1 MGSTQGAGRHST
13 STEQQQQTA
22 LITLKQAQ
30 HDCLSVDNKMCFDIG
45 IATCGPNEALVIS
58 VMFQGGKP
66 TFISGGRAIVCPCI
80 QTVQRIPLNTM
91 TLEVHSPRV
100 YTSQGVPISVVGTAQ
115 VKINGSNLEM
125 LGFAAEQFGNK
136 STQEVLQIC
145 LETMEGHQ
153 RAIMGN
159 MTVEEIYRD
168 RKTFSTKVFEVAS
181 VDLHN
186 MGISIISYT
195 LKDVRDDTGYLAS
208 LGQARTAQ
216 VKRDALIGEAEA
228 KRDATIAEAA
238 AEEQRMEAKLKND
251 TEIARSKRDFE
262 LNKAIYDTEVNT
274 AKAEAEMA
282 YSLQAAKVQ
291 AKIKEEEMQVKVVE
305 RIQNISIQEQEI
317 LRKEKELD
325 SKVKKP
331 AEAEKYR
338 LEKIAEAEKQRIVLE
353 AESEAK
359 ALKGEAEAYAI
370 EVKAKAE
377 AEQMAKKADA
387 WQEYKEAALVDMMLK
402 VLPKVA
408 AEVSAPLS
416 QTEKI
421 TMVSDGDGPI
431 GASKVT
437 GEVLDIMNSL
447 PAMVQNMTGVDIK
460 GRMAKA

>member
-1 MGSTQGAGRHST
+1 
-13 STEQQQQTA
+13 
-22 LITLKQAQ
+22 
-30 HDCLSVDNKMCFDIG
+30 MCFDIG
-45 IATCGPNEALVIS
+45 IAVCGPNEALVIS
-58 VMFQGGKP
+58 GMFQGGKP
-66 TFISGGRAIVCPCI
+66 TFINGGRAIVCPCI

-91 TLEVHSPRV
+91 TLEVQSPRV

-115 VKINGSNLEM
+115 VKINGSNEEM
-125 LGFAAEQFGNK
+125 LAYAAEQFGGK
-136 STQEVLQIC
+136 PVDEILQIC

-168 RKTFSTKVFEVAS
+168 RKTFSKKVFEVAS

-186 MGISIISYT
+186 MGISVISYT
-195 LKDVRDDTGYLAS
+195 LKDVRDEVGYLAS

-228 KRDATIAEAA
+228 RRDATIAEAK
-238 AEEQRMEAKLKND
+238 AEEQRMEAKLLND

-262 LNKAIYDTEVNT
+262 LNKASYDTEVNT

-305 RIQNISIQEQEI
+305 RQQNIHIQEQEI
-317 LRKEKELD
+317 LRREKELD
-325 SKVKKP
+325 SKVRKP
-331 AEAEKYR
+331 AEAEKFR
-338 LEKIAEAEKQRIVLE
+338 LEKLAEAEKQRIILE
-353 AESEAK
+353 AEAEAESK

-387 WQEYKEAALVDMMLK
+387 WKEYKEAALVDMMLK
-402 VLPKVA
+402 VLPQVA
-408 AEVSAPLS
+408 AEISAPMS
-416 QTEKI
+416 QANKI
-421 TMVSDGDGPI
+421 TMVSSGDGPI
-431 GASKVT
+431 GASRVT
-437 GEVLDIMNSL
+437 GEVLEIMGSL
-447 PAMVQNMTGVDIK
+447 PDTVKQMTGVDITQ
-460 GRMAKA
+460 RLQQA

>member
-1 MGSTQGAGRHST
+1 
-13 STEQQQQTA
+13 
-22 LITLKQAQ
+22 
-30 HDCLSVDNKMCFDIG
+30 
-45 IATCGPNEALVIS
+45 
-58 VMFQGGKP
+58 
-66 TFISGGRAIVCPCI
+66 
-80 QTVQRIPLNTM
+80 M

-115 VKINGSNLEM
+115 VKINGSSEEM
-125 LGFAAEQFGNK
+125 LGYAAEQFGGKPVDQILN
-136 STQEVLQIC
+136 IC

-159 MTVEEIYRD
+159 MSVEEIYRD
-168 RKTFSTKVFEVAS
+168 RKTFSKKVFEVAS

-186 MGISIISYT
+186 MGIAVISYT
-195 LKDVRDDTGYLAS
+195 LKDVRDEVGYLAS

-228 KRDATIAEAA
+228 KKESTIAEAL
-238 AEEQRMEAKLKND
+238 AEEQRMESKLVND

-262 LNKAIYDTEVNT
+262 LKKAIYDTEVNT

-305 RIQNISIQEQEI
+305 RMQNIAIQEQEI
-317 LRKEKELD
+317 MRREKELD
-325 SKVKKP
+325 SKVRKP

-338 LEKIAEAEKQRIVLE
+338 LEKIAEAERQKVVLE
-353 AESEAK
+353 AEAEAEAT
-359 ALKGEAEAYAI
+359 ALRGEAEAYAI

-387 WQEYKEAALVDMMLK
+387 WKEYKEAALVDMMLK

-408 AEVSAPLS
+408 AEVAGPLS
-416 QTEKI
+416 ETNKI
-421 TMVSDGDGPI
+421 TMVATGDGPI
-431 GASKVT
+431 GASRVT
-437 GEVLDIMNSL
+437 NEVLDIMGSL
-447 PAMVQNMTGVDIK
+447 PDTVKKMTGVDITT
-460 GRMAKA
+460 RMARA